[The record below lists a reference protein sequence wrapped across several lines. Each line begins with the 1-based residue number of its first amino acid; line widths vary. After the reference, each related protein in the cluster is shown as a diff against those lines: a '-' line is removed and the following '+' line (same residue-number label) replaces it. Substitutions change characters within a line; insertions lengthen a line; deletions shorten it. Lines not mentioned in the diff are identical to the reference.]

1 MSDNEKAIAKQ
12 EHDKLSEIAK
22 GALIPPVDIF
32 EDKEAVTLIADLP
45 GVSKETLQLQ
55 IDKDTLQIYGKVS
68 KNAPLPALSHYAEFP
83 EKDFY
88 RAFTIGEEI
97 DQEKIEATIN
107 NGVLKLLLPKHE
119 RVKPK
124 KIDIKIS

>member
-1 MSDNEKAIAKQ
+1 MADTDKVIAKRDQ
-12 EHDKLSEIAK
+12 DKLSEIAK

-32 EDKEAVTLIADLP
+32 EDKDAVTLIADLP
-45 GVSKETLQLQ
+45 GVGKENLQLQ
-55 IDKDTLQIYGKVS
+55 IDKDTLQIYGKVTKRS
-68 KNAPLPALSHYAEFP
+68 PAQPLSQYAEFP
-83 EKDFY
+83 EKDYY

-107 NGVLKLLLPKHE
+107 NGVLRLLLPKHE

-124 KIDIKIS
+124 KIDIKIT